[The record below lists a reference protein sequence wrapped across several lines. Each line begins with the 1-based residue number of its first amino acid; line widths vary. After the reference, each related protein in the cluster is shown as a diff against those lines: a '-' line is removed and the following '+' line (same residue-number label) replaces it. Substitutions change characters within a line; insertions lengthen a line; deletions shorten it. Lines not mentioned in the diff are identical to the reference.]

1 MDNRKEL
8 DRITAMLPSR
18 IGLAISAAC
27 DGLRGGVINELRLR
41 RERPVSLT
49 VDGRNIILPVR
60 CMPSEIKGAVLALC
74 GGSPYAYASEIER
87 GYLPM
92 TDGIRCGVC
101 PSFGR
106 GASVDEITSLC
117 LRFPCDTEN
126 ANGLDL
132 LCLDNGRVVPSLLY
146 SPPGVGKTTVLRM
159 LIRRL
164 CSGDTPLRGAVI
176 DTKRELYTPK
186 SASNTLTDYLFG
198 YSKGEGIELATRTL
212 SPEVVFCDE
221 IGSESDAL
229 SILEAANTGVPLI
242 ASAHADTLES
252 LVKRPHIKRLIEAHV
267 FERCIRINREFSSR
281 SFDFDITEI

>member
-1 MDNRKEL
+1 MVNKKEL
-8 DRITAMLPSR
+8 DKIIALLPAR
-18 IGLAISAAC
+18 IGGAINAAC
-27 DGLRGGVINELRLR
+27 DGIKDGVINELRLR

-49 VDGRNIILPVR
+49 VDGKNIILPVR
-60 CMPSEIKGAVLALC
+60 CMPSEIKGAVLALS
-74 GGSPYAYASEIER
+74 GGSPYAFATEIER

-117 LRFPCDTEN
+117 LRFPYDTDR
-126 ANGLDL
+126 ADGIDTVCTDGTRVFSTL
-132 LCLDNGRVVPSLLY
+132 LF

-159 LIRRL
+159 LIRTL
-164 CSGDTPLRGAVI
+164 CSGTSPVRGAVV
-176 DTKRELYTPK
+176 DTKRELYTSR

-198 YSKGEGIELATRTL
+198 YSKGAGIELATRTL

-229 SILEAANTGVPLI
+229 SILEAANTGVPII
-242 ASAHADTLES
+242 ASAHADTFES
-252 LVKRPHIKRLIEAHV
+252 LVKRPHIKKLVDSHV
-267 FERCIRINREFSSR
+267 FERCVKIKREFSSR
-281 SFDFDITEI
+281 SFDFEITEL

>member
-1 MDNRKEL
+1 MENRKEL
-8 DRITAMLPSR
+8 DKILALLPARIC
-18 IGLAISAAC
+18 LAIGAAC
-27 DGLRGGVINELRLR
+27 DGMSGSVINELRLR

-74 GGSPYAYASEIER
+74 GGSPYAFASEIER

-92 TDGIRCGVC
+92 DDGVRCGVC

-117 LRFPCDTEN
+117 LRFPYDTERQD
-126 ANGLDL
+126 GIDS
-132 LCLDNGRVVPSLLY
+132 LCVDRGRVVPTLLF

-159 LIRRL
+159 LIRGL
-164 CSGDTPLRGAVI
+164 CAGNSPLRGAVI
-176 DTKRELYTPK
+176 DTKRELYTAR

-198 YSKGEGIELATRTL
+198 YSKGAGIELATRTL

-242 ASAHADTLES
+242 ASAHADSFDS
-252 LVKRPHIKRLIEAHV
+252 LVKRPHIKRLIDARV
-267 FERCIRINREFSSR
+267 FERCIKIKREFSSR
-281 SFDFDITEI
+281 SFEFETTEI